1 MSESGDLTKRGTSV
15 KSVFEI
21 DGRKIGAEEPPYIIA
36 EMSGNHNGSLER
48 ALEMIEAAK
57 NSGADAVKLQ
67 TYTPDT
73 ITIDHDGPEFIV
85 QGGLWSGRKLYELYE
100 EAHTPWDWQERL
112 FERSRELGITLFGSV
127 FDETAVDFLE
137 ELGAPAYKV
146 ASFEIVD
153 LPLIRRCAHTGKP
166 LILSTG
172 MADLGEIQD
181 AVVTAKEEG
190 CEDLLLLHCVSG
202 YPAPA
207 EEYNL
212 RTIAHMAEGFGVPAG
227 LSDHTLGIAVSVAA
241 VALGACAVEKHF
253 TLSRSE
259 GGPDA
264 AFSLELEELK
274 AMVDACST
282 AYSAIGKANYE
293 PVRAEAGSLQFRRS
307 IYVVKDIKRGEIFT
321 AENVR
326 SIRPGYGLSP
336 KHLDAVLGSRAA
348 GDIKR
353 GMPLSWDQVVVR

>member
-1 MSESGDLTKRGTSV
+1 MKLSIT
-15 KSVFEI
+15 I
-21 DGRKIGAEEPPYIIA
+21 DGRKIGDGHPPYIIA

-48 ALEMIEAAK
+48 ALGLITAAK
-57 NSGADAVKLQ
+57 EAGVDAVKLQ

-73 ITIDHDGPEFIV
+73 ITIDHDSPEFIIRD
-85 QGGLWSGRKLYELYE
+85 GLWRGRKLYDLYQ
-100 EAHTPWDWQERL
+100 EAHTPWDWQARL
-112 FERSRELGITLFGSV
+112 FERGRELGLTVFSSV
-127 FDETAVDFLE
+127 FDDTSVDFLAG
-137 ELGAPAYKV
+137 LNAPAYKV

-153 LPLIRRCAHTGKP
+153 LPLIRHCARTGKP

-181 AVVTAKEEG
+181 AVGTARGEG

-207 EEYNL
+207 DECNL
-212 RTIAHMAEGFGVPAG
+212 RTIAQMAEGFGVPAG
-227 LSDHTLGIAVSVAA
+227 LSDHTLGIAVPVAA

-264 AFSLELEELK
+264 AFSLEPEELK
-274 AMVDACST
+274 AMVDACSS
-282 AYSAIGKANYE
+282 AYEAIGKANYE
-293 PVRAEAGSLQFRRS
+293 RVTAEAGSMQFRRS
-307 IYVVKDIKRGEIFT
+307 LYVVRDIKGGEIFT

-336 KHLDAVLGSRAA
+336 KYLDAVLGSRAA

-353 GMPLSWDQVVVR
+353 GMPLSWDQVVLR